1 MKTCGGCQYR
11 NEHGVCVA
19 LTPMLGWRGL
29 LVSGGMDTSVD
40 NESEFAAT
48 CDAYEAMEEK

>member
-29 LVSGGMDTSVD
+29 LVSGGMDTSVH